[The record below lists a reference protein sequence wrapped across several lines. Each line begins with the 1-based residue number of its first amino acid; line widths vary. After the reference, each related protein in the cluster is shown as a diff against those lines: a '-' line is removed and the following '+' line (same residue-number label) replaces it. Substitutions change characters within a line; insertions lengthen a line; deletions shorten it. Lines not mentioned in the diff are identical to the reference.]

1 MLNTIAAGI
10 QLIIMNISTLLQDAT
25 CLRLSLMV
33 IIYSSENLQSE
44 RDGSMDPESL
54 ERELPLNSEL

>member
-1 MLNTIAAGI
+1 
-10 QLIIMNISTLLQDAT
+10 MNISTLLQDAT